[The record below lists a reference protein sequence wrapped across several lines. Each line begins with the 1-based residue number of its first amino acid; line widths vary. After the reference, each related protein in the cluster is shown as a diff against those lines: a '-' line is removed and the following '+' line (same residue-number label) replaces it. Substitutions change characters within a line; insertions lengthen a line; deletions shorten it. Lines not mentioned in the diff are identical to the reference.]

1 MLISLRLLALLAFT
15 LIGCA
20 VPHSHTRSSSPVSS
34 NDPFAG
40 MKHDPQED
48 NPRLRDAFKSADAY
62 AHRRTA
68 NDPPRMGEIHT
79 YWRFKK
85 EFLLREY
92 GIHWK
97 DPAELNPKIA
107 ID

>member
-1 MLISLRLLALLAFT
+1 MLMPLRLLALFALT
-15 LIGCA
+15 LTGCA
-20 VPHSHTRSSSPVSS
+20 MPHSHTQSTSSMPS

-48 NPRLRDAFKSADAY
+48 NPRLRDAFRAADAY

-68 NDPPRMGEIHT
+68 NDPPRMGGIYT

-97 DPAELNPKIA
+97 DPAELNPNIA